1 MAVWRYQLC
10 RSWRVGAASRGKG
23 VCQDSSLWNATF
35 ASYVPYCFHSPMLL
49 IYYCPFVDLGFF
61 ISLFLPCS
69 LGYAQPF
76 EPPTKSQILRFRY
89 TTYMGDKHPAEPK
102 VVMEFTVADL
112 NLSPVPSR
120 KLIKLVGP
128 RYNPA
133 KGLVKLS
140 CEMFETQAQNKRYL
154 SDLLDK
160 LLAEANV
167 YLHSLLFPFLFP
179 DVVWI

>member
-1 MAVWRYQLC
+1 MKCHSCIVR
-10 RSWRVGAASRGKG
+10 
-23 VCQDSSLWNATF
+23 
-35 ASYVPYCFHSPMLL
+35 PYCFHSTILSF
-49 IYYCPFVDLGFF
+49 YYCQIVDLGFYF
-61 ISLFLPCS
+61 PLFSRGRDRS

-76 EPPTKSQILRFRY
+76 EPPTKSQTLRFRY

-112 NLSPVPSR
+112 NLSPVSSR

-128 RYNPA
+128 RYNPV

-154 SDLLDK
+154 GDLLDK

-167 YLHSLLFPFLFP
+167 
-179 DVVWI
+179 